1 MHVNPVGALL
11 PRAPS
16 QTSPNGANTS
26 FGDML
31 SRAIESVNQYELEAE
46 RASLLLASGEITD
59 IHTVTIAAQKAELAL
74 DLTLAVRNKVL
85 ESYQEIMRM
94 QV

>member
-1 MHVNPVGALL
+1 MPVNAISAPVRSTHAMQPAPAAGFDDLL
-11 PRAPS
+11 
-16 QTSPNGANTS
+16 NK
-26 FGDML
+26 
-31 SRAIESVNQYELEAE
+31 AIASVNRQELESQ
-46 RASLLLASGEITD
+46 RLGLALAAGEVSD

-85 ESYQEIMRM
+85 DAYQEIMRM

>member
-1 MHVNPVGALL
+1 MAVGPIGAIQPSL
-11 PRAPS
+11 AP
-16 QTSPNGANTS
+16 QPTQQAAPG
-26 FGDML
+26 FGEML
-31 SRAIESVNQYELEAE
+31 NRAIESVNQQELEAE
-46 RASLLLASGEITD
+46 QLGLALAAGDITD

-85 ESYQEIMRM
+85 DAYQEIMRM